1 MGTLNENYGV
11 YNGTVLLQQRGTIG
25 GSRSVFVGLKG
36 NKNDLV
42 LVPTGGI
49 VQNPFKSKAK
59 IFAGDLIEF
68 IPNYNGATAKCY
80 LLKTF
85 TVAEDVVS
93 STVNLLDMAATAS
106 APTATALSQYY
117 FDTTTKKIVP
127 SKSDGASGFEWD
139 ADNAAAPVATAVY
152 VDLSDGSKT
161 YMWQTN
167 QMVLTAVVSGK
178 VYIKRSGYTHKPE
191 TGVMYMKA
199 PSTKDATGTAG
210 SFYSVVEKTIA
221 GLGDVYECTMNGSE
235 SLGSLAEN
243 DILVESD
250 ATAAGAGAS
259 ALVKNPNTVAPY
271 DYDFLFEP
279 ATGDEDFDGARYMMT
294 PVLHSVMIKS
304 KMSAIP
310 AYVELINKSLIQGW
324 FEL

>member
-85 TVAEDVVS
+85 TVAED
-93 STVNLLDMAATAS
+93 STD
-106 APTATALSQYY
+106 
-117 FDTTTKKIVP
+117 
-127 SKSDGASGFEWD
+127 
-139 ADNAAAPVATAVY
+139 
-152 VDLSDGSKT
+152 
-161 YMWQTN
+161 
-167 QMVLTAVVSGK
+167 SGK

-191 TGVMYMKA
+191 AGVMYMKA

-210 SFYSVVEKTIA
+210 SFSSVVEKTIA
-221 GLGDVYECTMNGSE
+221 ELGDVYECTMNGSE
-235 SLGSLAEN
+235 SLGTLAEN
-243 DILVESD
+243 DILVESSATD
-250 ATAAGAGAS
+250 AGDGAS